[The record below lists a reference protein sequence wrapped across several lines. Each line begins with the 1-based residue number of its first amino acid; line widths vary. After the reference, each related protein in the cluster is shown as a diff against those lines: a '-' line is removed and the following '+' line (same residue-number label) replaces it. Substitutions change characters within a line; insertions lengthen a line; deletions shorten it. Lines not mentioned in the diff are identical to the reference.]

1 MQRKRNKGQYVVHN
15 VETAFKILFFLA
27 ENPNVSLK
35 QIKQHIK
42 GSPQQIDKILEVLVE
57 KGYIYFNKKQ
67 KTYSL
72 GVKNFELG
80 HSYLSHI
87 EIRKISRPYLQK
99 LGDEINENVYLAT
112 MSNWEVVYIDAYE
125 IDRPVMVKSRV
136 GKLLPA
142 YASASGKIHLA
153 YLSEDELEEFFKEVE
168 FRKFTPKTITD
179 RDEFLKHLKEV
190 REKGYAID
198 DEEWEKEVRC
208 LSVPIRNYSGKVIAA
223 ITLSAP
229 AYRLPFEKINEI
241 KDKFLQTSAEIS
253 EKLGYYQE
261 ANAK

>member
-27 ENPNVSLK
+27 ENPNSPLEH
-35 QIKQHIK
+35 IKQNIK
-42 GSPQQIDKILEVLVE
+42 GTSQQIDKILEVLVE
-57 KGYIYFNKKQ
+57 RGYIYFNKKK
-67 KTYSL
+67 KTFSL
-72 GVKNFELG
+72 GIKNFEIG

-87 EIRKISRPYLQK
+87 EIRKISRPYLHK
-99 LGDEINENVYLAT
+99 LGDFINENVYLAT

-125 IDRPVMVKSRV
+125 IDRTVVVKSRV

-153 YLSEDELEEFFKEVE
+153 YLSDDELEEFFKEVE

-179 RDEFLKHLKEV
+179 KDELLQHLKKVKEQ
-190 REKGYAID
+190 GYAID

-241 KDKFLQTSAEIS
+241 KDEFLQASSEIS

-261 ANAK
+261 ANAR